1 MTRKPSPPPEC
12 AVCGASIPPR
22 ASACPECGADERTGW
37 RETSL
42 YDGLDLP
49 DSAFADEDAPHR
61 PAPRRNST
69 LPWYWLAV
77 AVFLLLALGL
87 AVLGLR

>member
-1 MTRKPSPPPEC
+1 M
-12 AVCGASIPPR
+12 
-22 ASACPECGADERTGW
+22 
-37 RETSL
+37 SL

-49 DSAFADEDAPHR
+49 DSAFEDEGAPRR